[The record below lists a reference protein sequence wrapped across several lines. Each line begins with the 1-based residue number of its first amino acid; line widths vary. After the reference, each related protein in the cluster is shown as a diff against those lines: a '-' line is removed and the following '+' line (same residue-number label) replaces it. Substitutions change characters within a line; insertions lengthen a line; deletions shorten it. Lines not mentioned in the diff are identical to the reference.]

1 MVKLVSNSQNKQTK
15 AQTMVQQKSQ
25 TDIDMSRQNSSDNL
39 SIYGTQLTSR
49 LFVGSALYSSPQ
61 VMLDSIKAS
70 GAQVVTLSLSRQ
82 NPNQQ
87 GGQSFWQMIQSL
99 GVHLLPNTAGCH
111 SVKEAVNMAKMSREM
126 FATDWVKLE
135 LVGDDYNLQP
145 DPIDLVKA
153 TEVLL
158 NDGFKVLPYCTD
170 DLVIARHL
178 VELGCEVIMPW
189 GSPIGTGKGLLNPYA
204 LRAIRD
210 RFPEVTMIVDSG
222 IGKPSH
228 AVQAM
233 EMGVDAI
240 LLNTAIAKASAPQ
253 HMANAFRLSVEA
265 GRLAYCSGA
274 MAEQTS
280 AQPSTPTI
288 DSPFW
293 HYQS

>member
-1 MVKLVSNSQNKQTK
+1 MEDEIQIKKSTNDLKKDKQPN
-15 AQTMVQQKSQ
+15 
-25 TDIDMSRQNSSDNL
+25 DFI
-39 SIYGTQLTSR
+39 SIYGTKLSSR

-61 VMLDSIKAS
+61 IMQESIIAS

-87 GGQSFWQMIQSL
+87 GGQSFWNIIQSL
-99 GVHLLPNTAGCH
+99 GVHLLPNTAGCY
-111 SVKEAVNMAKMSREM
+111 SVKDAINMAKMSREL
-126 FATDWVKLE
+126 FETDWIKLE

-145 DPIDLVKA
+145 DPIELVKA
-153 TEVLL
+153 TEILI

-189 GSPIGTGKGLLNPYA
+189 GSPIGSGKGLLNPYA
-204 LRAIRD
+204 LQAIRD
-210 RFPEVTMIVDSG
+210 RFPDITMLIDSG

-240 LLNTAIAKASAPQ
+240 LLNTAIAQANQPQ
-253 HMANAFRLSVEA
+253 QMAEAFKLSVKA
-265 GRLAYCSGA
+265 GRIAYCAGT

-293 HYQS
+293 HHA

>member
-1 MVKLVSNSQNKQTK
+1 MVKLVSKPQNKK
-15 AQTMVQQKSQ
+15 N
-25 TDIDMSRQNSSDNL
+25 QNQSEPLVTINLSEQDNSDNL
-39 SIYGTQLTSR
+39 SIYGTQLNSR
-49 LFVGSALYSSPQ
+49 LFVGSALYPSPQ
-61 VMLDSIKAS
+61 IMLDSIKAS
-70 GAQVVTLSLSRQ
+70 GAQVVTVSLSRQ
-82 NPNQQ
+82 NPAQQ

-111 SVKEAVNMAKMSREM
+111 SVKDAVNMAKISREI
-126 FATDWVKLE
+126 FATDWIKLE

-204 LRAIRD
+204 LQAIRD
-210 RFPEVTMIVDSG
+210 RFPEITMVVDSG

-228 AVQAM
+228 AIQAM

-240 LLNTAIAKASAPQ
+240 LLNTAIAKANEPKK
-253 HMANAFRLSVEA
+253 MAQAFKLSIEA
-265 GRLAYCSGA
+265 GRLAYSSGA
-274 MAEQTS
+274 MLEQTS

-293 HYQS
+293 HNSN